1 MTLVCIPILVHDEEA
16 TLGDA
21 WAAADGGADL
31 VELRID
37 EYFTGGS
44 GAEAQT
50 DVLLRLIAL
59 SPLPVIVTCRLASE
73 GGGYEGDEADR
84 ISLLERLANTRS
96 RVVAER
102 DGRAIIEHAPR
113 YIDVEH
119 EAYARSANIRQKVK
133 LAIDHPEQIRDLK
146 TSLILSAHDV
156 RGRPADLHRRVL
168 AMAGQG
174 AAEVVKVAFR
184 ARSLRDSLEILDLPA
199 MTGKP
204 TIALGMGEFG
214 LVSRVLAPK
223 FGAFL
228 TFASLRARS
237 ATAPGQP
244 TLSELLGTYR
254 FRAIT
259 RRTRVLGVVGYPLG
273 HSLSPLV
280 HNAGFEAVGEDA
292 VYLPLPVAGGDD
304 PQASYASFKAT
315 MLELIGHRRL
325 DFRGCSVTLPHK
337 GNAFRLAREQGWSC
351 DAAAQACGAA
361 NTLVVEPDGGVRALN
376 TDAPAVLG
384 QLAGVLGALAG
395 RRVLVLG
402 AGGMA
407 RAAAWAAASAGA
419 RVSVWAR
426 RPDEARRLSESLGA
440 AGWARTVTDATGE
453 PVDAVVNCTPVGM
466 VGGPD
471 PSASPLDVRALAAC
485 SPGAVVLDGVYRPLE
500 TPLLARAREAGLRTV
515 DGVGLFVAQAALQFE
530 AWTGRVAPL
539 GLFERIVREGA
550 AEARQ

>member
-1 MTLVCIPILVHDEEA
+1 MTLVCVPILVHDGEA
-16 TLGDA
+16 ALGDTR
-21 WAAADGGADL
+21 AAKDAGADL

-37 EYFTGGS
+37 EFFTGGS
-44 GAEAQT
+44 EAAAQT
-50 DVLLRLIAL
+50 EILLRLVAL

-73 GGGYEGDEADR
+73 GGGYEGDEVDR
-84 ISLLERLANTRS
+84 ISLLERLSNTHART
-96 RVVAER
+96 VAEQE
-102 DGRAIIEHAPR
+102 GRAVCEHAPR

-133 LAIDHPEQIRDLK
+133 LAIDHPEQLRDLK
-146 TSLILSAHDV
+146 TSLILSTHDV

-174 AAEVVKVAFR
+174 AAAVVKIAYR

-214 LVSRVLAPK
+214 LLSRVLAPK
-223 FGAFL
+223 FGGFL
-228 TFASLRARS
+228 TFASLRPRS

-244 TLSELLGTYR
+244 TVRELLGTYR

-259 RRTRVLGVVGYPLG
+259 ERTRVLGVLGYPLG

-280 HNAGFEAVGEDA
+280 HNAGIEAIGEDA

-304 PQASYASFKAT
+304 PDTGYASFKAT
-315 MLELIGHRRL
+315 VLELIGHPRL

-337 GNAFRLAREQGWSC
+337 GSALRLAREQGWCC

-361 NTLVVEPDGGVRALN
+361 NTLVVEPGGRVRALN
-376 TDAPAVLG
+376 TDAPAVQG
-384 QLAGVLGALAG
+384 QLAGALGTLAG

-407 RAAAWAAASAGA
+407 RAAAWAAARAGA
-419 RVSVWAR
+419 QVSVWAR
-426 RPDEARRLSESLGA
+426 RPDEARRLSESVGA
-440 AGWARTVTDATGE
+440 AGSVRAVPDAMGE
-453 PVDAVVNCTPVGM
+453 SVDAVVNCTPVGM
-466 VGGPD
+466 LGGPD
-471 PSASPLDVRALAAC
+471 AGGTPLDVGAMAAS
-485 SPGAVVLDGVYRPLE
+485 SPGAVVLDSVYRPLE
-500 TPLLARAREAGLRTV
+500 TPLLARSREAGLRTM

-530 AWTGRVAPL
+530 AWIGRAAPR
-539 GLFERIVREGA
+539 GLFERVAREGL
-550 AEARQ
+550 AEAPQ